1 MNPHAEEFYEN
12 ATQWRE
18 EYYALREIA
27 LDCQLTEEF
36 KWMHPCYTSDGKN
49 IIIIHGFMDYCG
61 MSFVKGSLLNDPEEI
76 LHIPGKNTQ
85 SGRILKFTSVEEIKK
100 RVATIKAYIFEAIE
114 IEKQGLQI
122 KYDKPEDMEFP
133 EELLEA
139 FSVDE
144 NFEKAFRSLTPGRQK
159 GYLLH
164 FNGAKQ
170 SQTKV
175 DRINKYYDR
184 ILDGKGIRDCICGL
198 SKRLPNCDGSHKS
211 VGLKV

>member
-1 MNPHAEEFYEN
+1 MNPQAEEFYQN
-12 ATQWRE
+12 AKQWRE

-27 LDCQLTEEF
+27 LECQLQEEF
-36 KWMHPCYTSDGKN
+36 KWMHPCYTSGGKN
-49 IIIIHGFMDYCG
+49 IIIIHGFKEYCG
-61 MSFVKGSLLNDPEEI
+61 ISFVKGSLLKDTEKI
-76 LHIPGKNTQ
+76 LQMPGKNTQ
-85 SGRILKFTSVEEIKK
+85 SGRILKFTSVEEIKNAT
-100 RVATIKAYIFEAIE
+100 ATIKAYIFEAIE
-114 IEKQGLQI
+114 IEAQGLQV
-122 KYDKPEDMEFP
+122 KYDKPEDMDFP
-133 EELLEA
+133 EELTEA

-144 NFEKAFRSLTPGRQK
+144 NFENAFRNLTPGRQK

-211 VGLKV
+211 IGLKV